1 MSRKRPRATGGLP
14 RPGLRRRARRHAATR
29 LIRLHGARRL
39 CKAYTD
45 KFANIGKLDRDD
57 SRPSGVARGS
67 PHLRSLRRGD
77 VNLNGGWVACNTHDA
92 TNNRNTH
99 DAAPTL
105 QQDVTQD
112 APHKMQKVATT
123 RCSRGDATQ
132 ELQQTV
138 ASLSDCGTGP
148 GRASCDEARCMGSVT
163 AYESDS
169 RPCHGAQFCAKQ

>member
-1 MSRKRPRATGGLP
+1 MAPGASAKLIQISSQISASLIVTTQGLAELLAAAHICAP
-14 RPGLRRRARRHAATR
+14 CDAAT
-29 LIRLHGARRL
+29 
-39 CKAYTD
+39 
-45 KFANIGKLDRDD
+45 F
-57 SRPSGVARGS
+57 
-67 PHLRSLRRGD
+67 